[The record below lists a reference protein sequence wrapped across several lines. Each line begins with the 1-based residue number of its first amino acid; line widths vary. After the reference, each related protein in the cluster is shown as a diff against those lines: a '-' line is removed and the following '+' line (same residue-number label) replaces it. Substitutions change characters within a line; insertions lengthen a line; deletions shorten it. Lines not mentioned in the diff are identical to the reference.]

1 MELKVWV
8 DGIQRVVCGVNE
20 NTTCQEVVIAL
31 AQAMDEKLLASL
43 SKWGQQVKEV
53 QLILNRTGP
62 SLSQR
67 APVAKAWGP
76 ERNLHRQSLPPLAK
90 LRNKS
95 EKAHHPAKEPKR
107 KSLTFAE
114 GAREWL
120 ESLGKGRECKVKV
133 KQPEKEVP
141 PEGEGEDTALGL
153 SQRLASQQE
162 ALQSL
167 QAQVEASEGEIQQ
180 LKAREEP
187 EESQEAARL
196 QGPGPGAEQVE
207 FWENELKGEELHRAE
222 LRQQLEEVEARLRE
236 CEEKLAECEGNAR
249 GLEEALETHREA
261 QSTGEGA
268 ELADKLLE
276 LKEELR
282 VTAEEGLRLEEEVQ
296 EVEAAVEMAQE
307 EIQRKQQELEDVT
320 KDLRQINL
328 LQFIQRTGSRI
339 SILPSEEAPAQAKG
353 KEFLLQPTPLNCQ
366 QDPANVKDLQISNF
380 NQEGIYI

>member
-31 AQAMDEKLLASL
+31 AQAMGKDRVCSLNLVNRIRPSKERKLLASL

-268 ELADKLLE
+268 EL
-276 LKEELR
+276 
-282 VTAEEGLRLEEEVQ
+282 V
-296 EVEAAVEMAQE
+296 
-307 EIQRKQQELEDVT
+307 DV
-320 KDLRQINL
+320 KDPTGPG
-328 LQFIQRTGSRI
+328 FIQRTAPPTLQHS
-339 SILPSEEAPAQAKG
+339 PSPAS
-353 KEFLLQPTPLNCQ
+353 E
-366 QDPANVKDLQISNF
+366 
-380 NQEGIYI
+380 